1 MRKMLARFW
10 REDRGVGA
18 LEFALVL
25 PALVVVIAG
34 IAQLGILYMANAG
47 LRHALAEGAR
57 YATIWPRP
65 TDTQIRDLIVS
76 ERFGLAGGGTVTT
89 PAINHGQADGADYVE
104 ISASYTLDLNFIF
117 FTVEDVTLTDTRR
130 AYIHRI

>member
-1 MRKMLARFW
+1 MRKLLARFW

-25 PALVVVIAG
+25 PALVVIIAG
-34 IAQLGILYMANAG
+34 ITQLGILYMANAG

-89 PAINHGQADGADYVE
+89 PAITHGESDGADYVD
-104 ISASYTLDLNFIF
+104 ISASYTLDLNFVF
-117 FTVEDVTLTDTRR
+117 FTVDDITLTDSRR
-130 AYIHRI
+130 VYIHPN

>member
-65 TDTQIRDLIVS
+65 SDTQIRDLIVS

-89 PAINHGQADGADYVE
+89 PVITHGEADGADYVD
-104 ISASYTLDLNFIF
+104 ISASYTLDLNFVF
-117 FTVEDVTLTDTRR
+117 FTVDDVTLTDTRR
-130 AYIHRI
+130 AYIHQN